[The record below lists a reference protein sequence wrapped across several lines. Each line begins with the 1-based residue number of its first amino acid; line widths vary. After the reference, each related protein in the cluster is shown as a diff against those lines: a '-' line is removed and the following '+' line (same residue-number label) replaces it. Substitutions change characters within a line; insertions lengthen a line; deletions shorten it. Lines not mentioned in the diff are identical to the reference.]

1 MHIVYIHIFI
11 EFIRCSA
18 VIRKGHLVLSRMAN
32 GVFIEHTLGTV
43 SALPYKYS
51 EYKMFGGLCSH

>member
-11 EFIRCSA
+11 EFIRCRA
-18 VIRKGHLVLSRMAN
+18 VIRKGHLVLSGN

-43 SALPYKYS
+43 SALPYKYN
-51 EYKMFGGLCSH
+51 EYKILGSLYSH